1 MAHSKMNVFH
11 FHIVDDQSFPYQSR
25 TFPDLSG
32 SGSYDQAH
40 VYSQNDIADLIEFAR
55 QRGIRVV
62 VEFDSP
68 GLNSVNE
75 NSQSL
80 CEFMF
85 QVTPNLGVKLLI
97 Y

>member
-1 MAHSKMNVFH
+1 MSASKLNVFH
-11 FHIVDDQSFPYQSR
+11 FHIVDDQAFPYQSR

-32 SGSYDQAH
+32 SGAYDQDH

-68 GLNSVNE
+68 GLKKEEMN
-75 NSQSL
+75 
-80 CEFMF
+80 
-85 QVTPNLGVKLLI
+85 TKNLIIFV
-97 Y
+97 